1 MEGFGKMKRLFL
13 GILHFYRKYISP
25 MKKPCC
31 RYYPTCSSYA
41 VEAIE
46 KHGAV
51 KGGYLAVRR
60 VCRCHPFHEGGI
72 DPVPEK
78 FTLYRNSFNKKQI
91 QIGGK

>member
-1 MEGFGKMKRLFL
+1 MKRIFL
-13 GILHFYRKYISP
+13 GILHFYRKFISP

-46 KHGAV
+46 KHGAL
-51 KGGYLAVRR
+51 KGGYLAIRR

-72 DPVPEK
+72 DPVPEHFYIGK
-78 FTLYRNSFNKKQI
+78 RSVKKQI